1 MSVQIGKRKLLDVTD
16 RLGTD
21 VLHGTESHTVV
32 DDVHDPGSKTG
43 YNDHDKDPGKVIP
56 HPLEVYLMFCN
67 DLVDRVTKQYRHVEL
82 KDYGD
87 CGKDDT
93 EDQEQTVSSNETEYL
108 PQSFCAV
115 CI

>member
-1 MSVQIGKRKLLDVTD
+1 
-16 RLGTD
+16 
-21 VLHGTESHTVV
+21 
-32 DDVHDPGSKTG
+32 
-43 YNDHDKDPGKVIP
+43 
-56 HPLEVYLMFCN
+56 MFCN
-67 DLVDRVTKQYRHVEL
+67 DLVDRVTKQYRYVEL